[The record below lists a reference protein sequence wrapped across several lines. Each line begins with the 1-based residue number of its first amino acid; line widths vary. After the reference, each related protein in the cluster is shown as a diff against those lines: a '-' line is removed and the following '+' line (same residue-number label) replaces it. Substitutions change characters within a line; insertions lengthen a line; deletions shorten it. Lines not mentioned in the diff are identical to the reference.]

1 MMTEP
6 KKTEVKKHFIHHCR
20 GMRASIFLLMM
31 DWLSVLL
38 SPTFTT
44 KITRNLR
51 HTPDCHF
58 NSNSY

>member
-6 KKTEVKKHFIHHCR
+6 KKTAVKKHFMPHCR

-44 KITRNLR
+44 KITSNLR
-51 HTPDCHF
+51 HIQDCHF
-58 NSNSY
+58 NSNPY

>member
-6 KKTEVKKHFIHHCR
+6 KKTAVKKHFIHHRR